1 MPTQAIAVAITFARG
16 LDGWRRLEREE
27 RMKRILIFLSLLVAT
42 SSQAAIELPAVFSDH
57 MVLQREMAVPVW
69 GKASPGETVTVSFRN
84 QRKSVKVDP
93 TTGEWKV
100 MLSALELGEPGQLK
114 ISGSA
119 SEEISF
125 SDVLVGDVWLGS
137 GQSNMAGR
145 VAGYIKNDPTLL
157 KLRNAGPFP
166 QIRLHHIGKPPG
178 AWQVATTDSI
188 DAFSALLFPFGETL
202 QVELDVPIGL
212 MLGAV
217 GGTPSGYWVSAEAIA
232 GDAAVQAEIADFAKS
247 YDFAKAMTNY
257 REVTLANWQKMV
269 DVYEAKLKE
278 DPDNTKKLRKPSKPR
293 PPTQAGGSIR
303 GGNLGGLFESY
314 IRPAM
319 GFGIRGVLWDQGE
332 AGSGALG
339 ASQFAMMQAL
349 ITSWREGWGQ
359 GEFPFIFVQKPSGG
373 GCAFADGDPVTREAD
388 KFSEL
393 PAADPKGNGDQRYEY
408 VRLMNETPNSFMVAA
423 CDLGGMI
430 HPINKWAYGQR
441 SARVALGAAYHV
453 EMLVWSGPS
462 YRENAVEA
470 GGKVRVSFNHLGGG
484 LKVAHSDTLQG
495 FELAGADGKFVW
507 ADAAIDGDQVVVSS
521 GKVPAPKQV
530 RFAFSP
536 NRSWANL
543 FNAEGLPALVFTAE
557 VK

>member
-1 MPTQAIAVAITFARG
+1 
-16 LDGWRRLEREE
+16 
-27 RMKRILIFLSLLVAT
+27 MKRIFFFLGMLAAT
-42 SSQAAIELPAVFSDH
+42 TSQAAIELPAVFSDH

-69 GKASPGETVTVSFRN
+69 GTASPGETVTVSFRN
-84 QRKSVKVDP
+84 QQKSVKVDP
-93 TTGEWKV
+93 ASGEWKV
-100 MLSALELGEPGQLK
+100 MLSALELGEPGVLK

-119 SEEISF
+119 SQEVSF

-145 VAGYIKNDPTLL
+145 VASYIKNDPTLL

-178 AWQVATTDSI
+178 AWQVATPETV
-188 DAFSALLFPFGETL
+188 DAFSALLFPFGEAL

-217 GGTPSGYWVSAEAIA
+217 GGTPSGYWVSEEVIA
-232 GDAAVQAEIADFAKS
+232 GDAAVQAEIAEFAKS
-247 YDFAKAMTNY
+247 YDFAKAMANY
-257 REVTLANWQKMV
+257 REVTLPKWQKAV
-269 DVYEAKLKE
+269 DAYEAKLKA
-278 DPDNTKKLRKPSKPR
+278 DPDNTKKLRKPRKPAA
-293 PPTQAGGSIR
+293 PVQAGGSIR
-303 GGNLGGLFESY
+303 GGKLGGLFERY
-314 IRPAM
+314 IRPAV
-319 GFGIRGVLWDQGE
+319 GYGIRGVLWDQGE

-349 ITSWREGWGQ
+349 ISSWREDWGQ

-373 GCAFADGDPVTREAD
+373 GCAFADDDAVTREAD

-393 PAADPKGNGDQRYEY
+393 PGAGPKGNGDQRYEY

-430 HPINKWAYGQR
+430 HPINKWGYGQR
-441 SARVALGAAYHV
+441 SAQVALGAVYQV
-453 EMLVWSGPS
+453 DDLVWSGPR
-462 YRENAVEA
+462 YRELALEA
-470 GGKVRVSFNHLGGG
+470 GGKVRVSFDHLGGG

-507 ADAAIDGDQVVVSS
+507 ADAAIDGGQVVVSS
-521 GKVPAPKQV
+521 DKVPEPKQV
-530 RFAFSP
+530 RFAFAAD
-536 NRSWANL
+536 RSWANL

-557 VK
+557 VN